1 MHLQLL
7 IVYSIIVR
15 LINNRFIIEL
25 QGPAL
30 SGLYYCYSTL
40 KSEVISMLE
49 ENSKI
54 MPADFTGCKGG
65 VCMINAFLIFVIIVA
80 LVVDL
85 LS

>member
-1 MHLQLL
+1 
-7 IVYSIIVR
+7 
-15 LINNRFIIEL
+15 
-25 QGPAL
+25 
-30 SGLYYCYSTL
+30 
-40 KSEVISMLE
+40 MLE